1 MQDVNTAEDLGC
13 DQTCLNEAFGTGYAS
28 QPSRIFERIL
38 TSQCC
43 EAFTIVSI
51 DNVEFGEYSYGRR
64 SEPAEEYGDYDGVPA
79 EEYGD
84 YAGDYADEP
93 AEADGYGYGPAE
105 ESVDYGEY
113 DQSIAPTD

>member
-64 SEPAEEYGDYDGVPA
+64 SEPAEEYGDY
-79 EEYGD
+79 
-84 YAGDYADEP
+84 AGDYADEP